1 MALSLMKSS
10 LLLNPV
16 DKVLNIFLTDTCRI
30 RYKMLEL
37 CQFPDQLEHQ
47 IDVCHRWR
55 LIHLGRC
62 SLEANLS
69 AVSLV

>member
-1 MALSLMKSS
+1 MALSLMNSS

-16 DKVLNIFLTDTCRI
+16 DRVLNIFFTDTCRI

-37 CQFPDQLEHQ
+37 RQFPDQLERQ
-47 IDVCHRWR
+47 IDVCHRLR

-62 SLEANLS
+62 SLGVNLS